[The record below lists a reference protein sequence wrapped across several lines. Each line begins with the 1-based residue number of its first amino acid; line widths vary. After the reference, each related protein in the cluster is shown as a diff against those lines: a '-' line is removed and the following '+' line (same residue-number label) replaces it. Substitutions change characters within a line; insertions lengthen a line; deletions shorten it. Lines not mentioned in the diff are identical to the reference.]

1 MEQIRPTETFCD
13 VDIFTYGSWDSI
25 EIDMLYFYNVD
36 FCLDS
41 MKKYNGCNVMRKFDG
56 TMEIYSK
63 DRNEVV
69 WNGTIADIPEVV
81 EKLILN
87 KSKSKC
93 DSRFVEYLKKT
104 FMKDF
109 E

>member
-1 MEQIRPTETFCD
+1 
-13 VDIFTYGSWDSI
+13 
-25 EIDMLYFYNVD
+25 
-36 FCLDS
+36 
-41 MKKYNGCNVMRKFDG
+41 
-56 TMEIYSK
+56 MEIYSK

-69 WNGTIADIPEVV
+69 WNGTIADIQEVV

>member
-1 MEQIRPTETFCD
+1 MEQIRPTETFCN
-13 VDIFTYGSWDSI
+13 IELFIWESWDL
-25 EIDMLYFYNVD
+25 IDTDMFYFYNVE

-41 MKKYNGCNVMRKFDG
+41 MKEYNGCNVMRKFDG

-63 DRNEVV
+63 DGKDVV
-69 WNGTIADIPEVV
+69 WNGTIVDIPEVA

-104 FMKDF
+104 FLKDF

>member
-1 MEQIRPTETFCD
+1 MF
-13 VDIFTYGSWDSI
+13 
-25 EIDMLYFYNVD
+25 D

-69 WNGTIADIPEVV
+69 WNGTIADTR
-81 EKLILN
+81 
-87 KSKSKC
+87 
-93 DSRFVEYLKKT
+93 SRREIDT
-104 FMKDF
+104 Q
-109 E
+109 

>member
-1 MEQIRPTETFCD
+1 MKQVRITEKFCN
-13 VDIFTYGSWDSI
+13 IELFTWESWDL
-25 EIDMLYFYNVD
+25 IDTDMFYFYNVE

-41 MKKYNGCNVMRKFDG
+41 MKEYNGCDVMRKFDG

-63 DRNEVV
+63 DRKDVV

-104 FMKDF
+104 FSKDF

>member
-1 MEQIRPTETFCD
+1 MEQIRPTETFCGI
-13 VDIFTYGSWDSI
+13 DIFTWESWDSI

-41 MKKYNGCNVMRKFDG
+41 MKKYNGCNVMREFDG

-63 DRNEVV
+63 DGKDVV

-81 EKLILN
+81 EKLMLN

-104 FMKDF
+104 FTKDF